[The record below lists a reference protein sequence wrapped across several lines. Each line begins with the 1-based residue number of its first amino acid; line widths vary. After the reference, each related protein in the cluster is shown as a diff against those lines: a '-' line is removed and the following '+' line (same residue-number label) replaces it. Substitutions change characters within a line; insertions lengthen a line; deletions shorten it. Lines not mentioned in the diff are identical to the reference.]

1 MKKILSIMT
10 AALLG
15 TAVSAQETYDN
26 AQLATKDLNG
36 TARYVGMG
44 GAMEALGADLS
55 TIGTN
60 PAGIGMFRRSMV
72 AGSFGFNSQQDAK
85 SFGNANK
92 TNMSFDQAGFV
103 YSMRSGRHSM
113 LNFGFNYTK
122 SKNFDQILTAAGR
135 LNNASQNKLS
145 AMKNANGVYTLQDKN
160 NGLVS
165 NSGAYS
171 QADYLYSNVLFNH
184 YDANNP
190 NDPNNA
196 TLTDKGVIVNQT
208 TGLPVY
214 YNATGYDF
222 GRSTTGYI
230 GQYDFNVSGNSNDR
244 FYWGFTVGIYDV
256 HYNSSSLYSESLVDG
271 DKAIGDVAMND
282 ERKITGTGFDVKAG
296 LIFRPAEESPFRIGL
311 YVHTPTWYDLTTRN
325 YTVLNN
331 NTNEA
336 YGSSER
342 GKSSESYDFKF
353 YTPWRFGVSL
363 GHTVG
368 NYLALG
374 ATYEYADYTTND
386 IRVNDGGEV
395 DYWGNY
401 YETSSRDEAM
411 KQNIKNSLKGVH
423 TVKLGMEFKPE
434 KNFAVRL
441 GYNYQSAMYNKN
453 GFKDGSLES
462 YGTYYASTTD
472 YTNWKDTHRFTAG
485 VGYNY
490 GKFSFDLAYQ
500 YSQTNGDF
508 YPFMSYVDNSEPK
521 FDNVCDAVKVSN
533 KRNQLLFTVGYK
545 FQTHLTVQKFG
556 VIKKKPYLCTA
567 FRKCEQADMAQLVEQ
582 RIRNAWVP
590 GSSPGIGST
599 LS

>member
-10 AALLG
+10 AAMLG

-60 PAGIGMFRRSMV
+60 PAGIGMFRCGMV
-72 AGSFGFNSQQDAK
+72 AGSFGFNTLSDAK

-184 YDANNP
+184 YDSNNP

-208 TGLPVY
+208 TVLPVY

-256 HYNSSSLYSESLVDG
+256 HYNGSSLYSESLVD
-271 DKAIGDVAMND
+271 DNTAIGDVAMND

-336 YGSSER
+336 YGSTER

-423 TVKLGMEFKPE
+423 TVKVGMEFKPE

-508 YPFMSYVDNSEPK
+508 YPFMSYVDDSEPK

-545 FQTHLTVQKFG
+545 F
-556 VIKKKPYLCTA
+556 
-567 FRKCEQADMAQLVEQ
+567 
-582 RIRNAWVP
+582 
-590 GSSPGIGST
+590 
-599 LS
+599 

>member
-10 AALLG
+10 AAMLG

-271 DKAIGDVAMND
+271 GKAIGDVAMND

-331 NTNEA
+331 NTDKA
-336 YGSSER
+336 YGSTER

-423 TVKLGMEFKPE
+423 TVKVGMEFKPE

-500 YSQTNGDF
+500 YSQTNCDF

-545 FQTHLTVQKFG
+545 F
-556 VIKKKPYLCTA
+556 
-567 FRKCEQADMAQLVEQ
+567 
-582 RIRNAWVP
+582 
-590 GSSPGIGST
+590 
-599 LS
+599 

>member
-10 AALLG
+10 AAMLG

-72 AGSFGFNSQQDAK
+72 AGSFGFNTLSDAK

-184 YDANNP
+184 YKEPAENKP
-190 NDPNNA
+190 ADPTNA
-196 TLTDKGVIVNQT
+196 GLKDGVIVYDN

-256 HYNSSSLYSESLVDG
+256 HYNGSSLYSESLVDG
-271 DKAIGDVAMND
+271 NTAIGDVAMND

-336 YGSSER
+336 YGSTER

-545 FQTHLTVQKFG
+545 F
-556 VIKKKPYLCTA
+556 
-567 FRKCEQADMAQLVEQ
+567 
-582 RIRNAWVP
+582 
-590 GSSPGIGST
+590 
-599 LS
+599 

>member
-10 AALLG
+10 AAMLG
-15 TAVSAQETYDN
+15 TVVSAQETYDN

-184 YDANNP
+184 YKEPAENKP
-190 NDPNNA
+190 ADPTNA
-196 TLTDKGVIVNQT
+196 GLKDGVIVYDN

-256 HYNSSSLYSESLVDG
+256 HYNSSSLYSESLVDDG
-271 DKAIGDVAMND
+271 KAIGDIAMND

-331 NTNEA
+331 KTSEA
-336 YGSSER
+336 YGSSDY

-508 YPFMSYVDNSEPK
+508 YPFMSYVDNSKPK

-545 FQTHLTVQKFG
+545 F
-556 VIKKKPYLCTA
+556 
-567 FRKCEQADMAQLVEQ
+567 
-582 RIRNAWVP
+582 
-590 GSSPGIGST
+590 
-599 LS
+599 

>member
-10 AALLG
+10 AAMLG

-60 PAGIGMFRRSMV
+60 PAGIGMFRRGMV
-72 AGSFGFNSQQDAK
+72 AGSFGFNTLSDAK

-196 TLTDKGVIVNQT
+196 MLSEGDKGVIVNQT

-256 HYNSSSLYSESLVDG
+256 HYNSSSLYSENLVDG
-271 DKAIGDVAMND
+271 NTAIGDVAMND

-325 YTVLNN
+325 YTVLDN
-331 NTNEA
+331 NTDKT
-336 YGSSER
+336 YG
-342 GKSSESYDFKF
+342 SSESYDFKF

-423 TVKLGMEFKPE
+423 TVKVGMEFKPE

-508 YPFMSYVDNSEPK
+508 YPFMSYVDDSEPK

-545 FQTHLTVQKFG
+545 F
-556 VIKKKPYLCTA
+556 
-567 FRKCEQADMAQLVEQ
+567 
-582 RIRNAWVP
+582 
-590 GSSPGIGST
+590 
-599 LS
+599 

>member
-10 AALLG
+10 AAMLG

-60 PAGIGMFRRSMV
+60 PAGIGMFRCGMV
-72 AGSFGFNSQQDAK
+72 AGSFGFNTLSDAK

-196 TLTDKGVIVNQT
+196 MLSEGDKGVIVNQT

-256 HYNSSSLYSESLVDG
+256 HYNGSSLYSESLVDG
-271 DKAIGDVAMND
+271 NTAIGDVAMND
-282 ERKITGTGFDVKAG
+282 ARKITGTGFDVKAG

-336 YGSSER
+336 YGSTER

-423 TVKLGMEFKPE
+423 TVKVGMEFKPE

-545 FQTHLTVQKFG
+545 F
-556 VIKKKPYLCTA
+556 
-567 FRKCEQADMAQLVEQ
+567 
-582 RIRNAWVP
+582 
-590 GSSPGIGST
+590 
-599 LS
+599 

>member
-10 AALLG
+10 AAMLG

-60 PAGIGMFRRSMV
+60 PAGIGMFRCGMV
-72 AGSFGFNSQQDAK
+72 AGSFGFNTLSDAK

-171 QADYLYSNVLFNH
+171 QVDYLYSNVLFNH

-196 TLTDKGVIVNQT
+196 MLSEGDKGVIVNQT

-256 HYNSSSLYSESLVDG
+256 HYNGSSLYSESLVDG
-271 DKAIGDVAMND
+271 NTAIGDVAMND

-336 YGSSER
+336 YGSTER

-423 TVKLGMEFKPE
+423 TVKVGMEFKPE

-508 YPFMSYVDNSEPK
+508 YPFMSYVDDSEPK

-545 FQTHLTVQKFG
+545 F
-556 VIKKKPYLCTA
+556 
-567 FRKCEQADMAQLVEQ
+567 
-582 RIRNAWVP
+582 
-590 GSSPGIGST
+590 
-599 LS
+599 

>member
-10 AALLG
+10 AAMLG

-60 PAGIGMFRRSMV
+60 PAGIGMFRRGMV
-72 AGSFGFNSQQDAK
+72 AGSFGFNTLSDAK

-196 TLTDKGVIVNQT
+196 MLSEGDKGVIVNQT

-271 DKAIGDVAMND
+271 NTAIGDVAMND

-336 YGSSER
+336 YGSTER

-423 TVKLGMEFKPE
+423 TVKVGMEFKPE

-508 YPFMSYVDNSEPK
+508 YPFMSYVDDSEPK

-545 FQTHLTVQKFG
+545 F
-556 VIKKKPYLCTA
+556 
-567 FRKCEQADMAQLVEQ
+567 
-582 RIRNAWVP
+582 
-590 GSSPGIGST
+590 
-599 LS
+599 

>member
-214 YNATGYDF
+214 YNATSYDF

-271 DKAIGDVAMND
+271 NTAIGDVAMND

-336 YGSSER
+336 YGSTER

-545 FQTHLTVQKFG
+545 F
-556 VIKKKPYLCTA
+556 
-567 FRKCEQADMAQLVEQ
+567 
-582 RIRNAWVP
+582 
-590 GSSPGIGST
+590 
-599 LS
+599 

>member
-1 MKKILSIMT
+1 MT
-10 AALLG
+10 AAMLG

-60 PAGIGMFRRSMV
+60 PAGIGMFRCGMV
-72 AGSFGFNSQQDAK
+72 AGSFGFNTLSDAK

-196 TLTDKGVIVNQT
+196 MLSEGDKGVIVNQT

-256 HYNSSSLYSESLVDG
+256 HYNGSSLYSESLVDG
-271 DKAIGDVAMND
+271 NTAIGDVAMND

-336 YGSSER
+336 YGSTER

-423 TVKLGMEFKPE
+423 TVKVGMEFKPE

-545 FQTHLTVQKFG
+545 F
-556 VIKKKPYLCTA
+556 
-567 FRKCEQADMAQLVEQ
+567 
-582 RIRNAWVP
+582 
-590 GSSPGIGST
+590 
-599 LS
+599 

>member
-1 MKKILSIMT
+1 MKKILSLMT
-10 AALLG
+10 VAMLG

-171 QADYLYSNVLFNH
+171 QVDYLYSNVLFNH
-184 YDANNP
+184 YKEPAENESA
-190 NDPNNA
+190 DPTNA
-196 TLTDKGVIVNQT
+196 HLNKNGVIVYDN

-256 HYNSSSLYSESLVDG
+256 HYNGSSLYSESLVDG
-271 DKAIGDVAMND
+271 NTAIGDVAMND

-336 YGSSER
+336 YGSTER

-423 TVKLGMEFKPE
+423 TVKVGMEFKPE

-472 YTNWKDTHRFTAG
+472 YTNWKDTHHFTAG

-545 FQTHLTVQKFG
+545 F
-556 VIKKKPYLCTA
+556 
-567 FRKCEQADMAQLVEQ
+567 
-582 RIRNAWVP
+582 
-590 GSSPGIGST
+590 
-599 LS
+599 

>member
-1 MKKILSIMT
+1 M
-10 AALLG
+10 LG

-145 AMKNANGVYTLQDKN
+145 AMKNANGPKN
-160 NGLVS
+160 GGYSLDIVS
-165 NSGAYS
+165 NGKESYLFGNNDRYS
-171 QADYLYSNVLFNH
+171 QVDYLYSNVLFNH
-184 YDANNP
+184 YDANTP

-196 TLTDKGVIVNQT
+196 MLNGNGVIVNQT

-256 HYNSSSLYSESLVDG
+256 HYNGSSLYSESLVDG
-271 DKAIGDVAMND
+271 NTAIGDVAMND

-336 YGSSER
+336 YGSTER

-423 TVKLGMEFKPE
+423 TVKVGMEFKPE

-545 FQTHLTVQKFG
+545 F
-556 VIKKKPYLCTA
+556 
-567 FRKCEQADMAQLVEQ
+567 
-582 RIRNAWVP
+582 
-590 GSSPGIGST
+590 
-599 LS
+599 

>member
-1 MKKILSIMT
+1 M
-10 AALLG
+10 LG

-26 AQLATKDLNG
+26 AQLASKDLNG

-44 GAMEALGADLS
+44 GAMEALGADIS

-60 PAGIGMFRRSMV
+60 PAGIGMFRRGMV
-72 AGSFGFNSQQDAK
+72 AGSFGFNTQQDAK

-145 AMKNANGVYTLQDKN
+145 AMKNANGPKN
-160 NGLVS
+160 GGYSLDIVS
-165 NSGAYS
+165 NGKESYLFGNNDRYS
-171 QADYLYSNVLFNH
+171 QVDYLYSNVLFNH
-184 YDANNP
+184 YDANTP

-196 TLTDKGVIVNQT
+196 MLNGNGVIVNQT

-256 HYNSSSLYSESLVDG
+256 HYNSSSLYSENLVDG
-271 DKAIGDVAMND
+271 NTAIGDVAMND

-336 YGSSER
+336 YGSTER

-453 GFKDGSLES
+453 GFKDGRLES

-545 FQTHLTVQKFG
+545 F
-556 VIKKKPYLCTA
+556 
-567 FRKCEQADMAQLVEQ
+567 
-582 RIRNAWVP
+582 
-590 GSSPGIGST
+590 
-599 LS
+599 

>member
-10 AALLG
+10 AAMLG

-26 AQLATKDLNG
+26 AQLVTKDLNG

-44 GAMEALGADLS
+44 GAMEALGADIS

-271 DKAIGDVAMND
+271 GKAIGDIAMND

-331 NTNEA
+331 KTSEA
-336 YGSSER
+336 YGSSDY

-545 FQTHLTVQKFG
+545 F
-556 VIKKKPYLCTA
+556 
-567 FRKCEQADMAQLVEQ
+567 
-582 RIRNAWVP
+582 
-590 GSSPGIGST
+590 
-599 LS
+599 

>member
-1 MKKILSIMT
+1 MT
-10 AALLG
+10 AAMLG

-60 PAGIGMFRRSMV
+60 PAGIGMFRRGMV
-72 AGSFGFNSQQDAK
+72 AGSFGFNTLSDAK

-196 TLTDKGVIVNQT
+196 MLSEGDKGVIVNQT

-256 HYNSSSLYSESLVDG
+256 HYNGSSLYSESLVD
-271 DKAIGDVAMND
+271 DNTAIGDVAMND

-336 YGSSER
+336 YGSTER

-508 YPFMSYVDNSEPK
+508 YPFMSYVDDSEPK

-545 FQTHLTVQKFG
+545 F
-556 VIKKKPYLCTA
+556 
-567 FRKCEQADMAQLVEQ
+567 
-582 RIRNAWVP
+582 
-590 GSSPGIGST
+590 
-599 LS
+599 

>member
-1 MKKILSIMT
+1 MT
-10 AALLG
+10 AAMLG

-26 AQLATKDLNG
+26 AQLASKDLNG

-44 GAMEALGADLS
+44 GAMEALGADIS

-60 PAGIGMFRRSMV
+60 PAGIGMFRRGMV
-72 AGSFGFNSQQDAK
+72 AGSFGFNTQQDAK

-184 YDANNP
+184 YKEPAENESA
-190 NDPNNA
+190 DPTNA
-196 TLTDKGVIVNQT
+196 HLNKNGVIVYDN

-256 HYNSSSLYSESLVDG
+256 HYNGSSLYSESLVDG
-271 DKAIGDVAMND
+271 GKAIGDVAMND

-296 LIFRPAEESPFRIGL
+296 LVFRPAEESPFRVGL

-325 YTVLNN
+325 YTVLDN
-331 NTNEA
+331 NTKPVEA
-336 YGSSER
+336 YGSSDY

-545 FQTHLTVQKFG
+545 F
-556 VIKKKPYLCTA
+556 
-567 FRKCEQADMAQLVEQ
+567 
-582 RIRNAWVP
+582 
-590 GSSPGIGST
+590 
-599 LS
+599 

>member
-10 AALLG
+10 AAMLG

-44 GAMEALGADLS
+44 GAMEALGADIS

-196 TLTDKGVIVNQT
+196 MLSEGDKGVIVNQT

-256 HYNSSSLYSESLVDG
+256 HYNGSSLYSESLVDG
-271 DKAIGDVAMND
+271 NTAIGDVAMND

-336 YGSSER
+336 YGSTER

-423 TVKLGMEFKPE
+423 TVKVGMEFKPE

-508 YPFMSYVDNSEPK
+508 YPFMSYVDDSEPK

-545 FQTHLTVQKFG
+545 F
-556 VIKKKPYLCTA
+556 
-567 FRKCEQADMAQLVEQ
+567 
-582 RIRNAWVP
+582 
-590 GSSPGIGST
+590 
-599 LS
+599 

>member
-10 AALLG
+10 AAMLG

-60 PAGIGMFRRSMV
+60 PAGIGMFRRGMV
-72 AGSFGFNSQQDAK
+72 AGSFGFNTLSDAK

-145 AMKNANGVYTLQDKN
+145 AMKNANGVYDLQSKN

-196 TLTDKGVIVNQT
+196 MLSEGDKGVIVNQT

-256 HYNSSSLYSESLVDG
+256 HYNGSSLYSESLVDG
-271 DKAIGDVAMND
+271 NTAIGDVAMND

-336 YGSSER
+336 YGSTER

-423 TVKLGMEFKPE
+423 TVKVGMEFKPE

-545 FQTHLTVQKFG
+545 F
-556 VIKKKPYLCTA
+556 
-567 FRKCEQADMAQLVEQ
+567 
-582 RIRNAWVP
+582 
-590 GSSPGIGST
+590 
-599 LS
+599 

>member
-1 MKKILSIMT
+1 M
-10 AALLG
+10 LG

-171 QADYLYSNVLFNH
+171 QVDYLYSNVLFNH
-184 YDANNP
+184 YKDKEPAENESA
-190 NDPNNA
+190 DPTNA
-196 TLTDKGVIVNQT
+196 HLNKNGVIVYDN

-256 HYNSSSLYSESLVDG
+256 HYNGSSLYSESLVDG
-271 DKAIGDVAMND
+271 NTAIGDVAMND

-336 YGSSER
+336 YGSTER

-423 TVKLGMEFKPE
+423 TVKLGMEFKSE

-545 FQTHLTVQKFG
+545 F
-556 VIKKKPYLCTA
+556 
-567 FRKCEQADMAQLVEQ
+567 
-582 RIRNAWVP
+582 
-590 GSSPGIGST
+590 
-599 LS
+599 

>member
-72 AGSFGFNSQQDAK
+72 SGSFGFNSQQDAK

-545 FQTHLTVQKFG
+545 F
-556 VIKKKPYLCTA
+556 
-567 FRKCEQADMAQLVEQ
+567 
-582 RIRNAWVP
+582 
-590 GSSPGIGST
+590 
-599 LS
+599 

>member
-10 AALLG
+10 AAMLG

-196 TLTDKGVIVNQT
+196 TLTDKGVIVNKT

-331 NTNEA
+331 NTDKA
-336 YGSSER
+336 YGSTER

-423 TVKLGMEFKPE
+423 TVKVGMEFKPE

-508 YPFMSYVDNSEPK
+508 YPFMSYVDNTESK

-545 FQTHLTVQKFG
+545 F
-556 VIKKKPYLCTA
+556 
-567 FRKCEQADMAQLVEQ
+567 
-582 RIRNAWVP
+582 
-590 GSSPGIGST
+590 
-599 LS
+599 

>member
-10 AALLG
+10 AAMLG

-60 PAGIGMFRRSMV
+60 PAGIGMFRRGMV
-72 AGSFGFNSQQDAK
+72 AGSFGFNTLSDAK

-171 QADYLYSNVLFNH
+171 QVDYLYSNVLFNH

-196 TLTDKGVIVNQT
+196 MLSEGDKGVIVNQT

-244 FYWGFTVGIYDV
+244 FYWGFTIGIYDV

-271 DKAIGDVAMND
+271 NTAIGDVAMND

-336 YGSSER
+336 YGSTER

-545 FQTHLTVQKFG
+545 F
-556 VIKKKPYLCTA
+556 
-567 FRKCEQADMAQLVEQ
+567 
-582 RIRNAWVP
+582 
-590 GSSPGIGST
+590 
-599 LS
+599 

>member
-10 AALLG
+10 AAMLG

-60 PAGIGMFRRSMV
+60 PAGIGMFRRGMV
-72 AGSFGFNSQQDAK
+72 AGSFGFNTLSDAK

-196 TLTDKGVIVNQT
+196 MLSEGDKGVIVNQT

-256 HYNSSSLYSESLVDG
+256 HYNGSSLYSESLVDG
-271 DKAIGDVAMND
+271 NTAIGDVAMND

-336 YGSSER
+336 YGSTER

-423 TVKLGMEFKPE
+423 TVKVGMEFKPE

-508 YPFMSYVDNSEPK
+508 YPFMSYVDDYEPK

-545 FQTHLTVQKFG
+545 F
-556 VIKKKPYLCTA
+556 
-567 FRKCEQADMAQLVEQ
+567 
-582 RIRNAWVP
+582 
-590 GSSPGIGST
+590 
-599 LS
+599 

>member
-10 AALLG
+10 AAMLG

-60 PAGIGMFRRSMV
+60 PAGIGMFRRGMV
-72 AGSFGFNSQQDAK
+72 AGSFGFNTLSDAK

-184 YDANNP
+184 YDSNNP

-256 HYNSSSLYSESLVDG
+256 HYNGSSLYSESLVDG
-271 DKAIGDVAMND
+271 NTAIGDVAMND

-336 YGSSER
+336 YGSTER

-411 KQNIKNSLKGVH
+411 KHNIKNSLKGVH

-545 FQTHLTVQKFG
+545 F
-556 VIKKKPYLCTA
+556 
-567 FRKCEQADMAQLVEQ
+567 
-582 RIRNAWVP
+582 
-590 GSSPGIGST
+590 
-599 LS
+599 

>member
-1 MKKILSIMT
+1 MKEILSIMT
-10 AALLG
+10 AAMLG

-145 AMKNANGVYTLQDKN
+145 AMKNANGVYELQKSN

-184 YDANNP
+184 KDFENP

-196 TLTDKGVIVNQT
+196 SLSNVDKGVIINDQ

-271 DKAIGDVAMND
+271 GKAIGDVAMND

-331 NTNEA
+331 NTDKA
-336 YGSSER
+336 YGSTER

-423 TVKLGMEFKPE
+423 TVKVGMEFKPE

-545 FQTHLTVQKFG
+545 F
-556 VIKKKPYLCTA
+556 
-567 FRKCEQADMAQLVEQ
+567 
-582 RIRNAWVP
+582 
-590 GSSPGIGST
+590 
-599 LS
+599 

>member
-10 AALLG
+10 AAMLG

-60 PAGIGMFRRSMV
+60 PAGIGMFRCGMV
-72 AGSFGFNSQQDAK
+72 AGSFGFNTLSDAK

-196 TLTDKGVIVNQT
+196 MLSEGDKGVIVNQT

-256 HYNSSSLYSESLVDG
+256 HYNGSSLYSESLVDG
-271 DKAIGDVAMND
+271 NTAIGDVAMND

-336 YGSSER
+336 YGSTER

-423 TVKLGMEFKPE
+423 TVKVGMEFKPE

-441 GYNYQSAMYNKN
+441 GYNYQSAMYNKD
-453 GFKDGSLES
+453 GYKDGSLES

-545 FQTHLTVQKFG
+545 F
-556 VIKKKPYLCTA
+556 
-567 FRKCEQADMAQLVEQ
+567 
-582 RIRNAWVP
+582 
-590 GSSPGIGST
+590 
-599 LS
+599 

>member
-10 AALLG
+10 AAMLG

-60 PAGIGMFRRSMV
+60 PAGIGMFRRGMV
-72 AGSFGFNSQQDAK
+72 AGSFGFNTLSDAK

-196 TLTDKGVIVNQT
+196 MLSEGDKGVIVNQT

-256 HYNSSSLYSESLVDG
+256 HYNGSSLYSESLVD
-271 DKAIGDVAMND
+271 DNTAIGDVAMND

-336 YGSSER
+336 YGSTER

-508 YPFMSYVDNSEPK
+508 YPFMSYVDDSEPK

-545 FQTHLTVQKFG
+545 F
-556 VIKKKPYLCTA
+556 
-567 FRKCEQADMAQLVEQ
+567 
-582 RIRNAWVP
+582 
-590 GSSPGIGST
+590 
-599 LS
+599 

>member
-10 AALLG
+10 AAMLG

-271 DKAIGDVAMND
+271 GKAIGDIAMND

-331 NTNEA
+331 NTDKA
-336 YGSSER
+336 YGSTER

-423 TVKLGMEFKPE
+423 TVKVGMEFKPE

-545 FQTHLTVQKFG
+545 F
-556 VIKKKPYLCTA
+556 
-567 FRKCEQADMAQLVEQ
+567 
-582 RIRNAWVP
+582 
-590 GSSPGIGST
+590 
-599 LS
+599 

>member
-145 AMKNANGVYTLQDKN
+145 AMKNVNGVYTLQDKN

-336 YGSSER
+336 YGSTER

-423 TVKLGMEFKPE
+423 TVKVGMEFKPE

-545 FQTHLTVQKFG
+545 F
-556 VIKKKPYLCTA
+556 
-567 FRKCEQADMAQLVEQ
+567 
-582 RIRNAWVP
+582 
-590 GSSPGIGST
+590 
-599 LS
+599 

>member
-10 AALLG
+10 AAMLG

-26 AQLATKDLNG
+26 AQLASKDLNG

-145 AMKNANGVYTLQDKN
+145 AMKNANGVYDLQSKN

-256 HYNSSSLYSESLVDG
+256 HYNSSSLYSENLVDG
-271 DKAIGDVAMND
+271 NTAIGDVAMND

-331 NTNEA
+331 NTDKA
-336 YGSSER
+336 YGSTER

-423 TVKLGMEFKPE
+423 TVKVGMEFKPE

-545 FQTHLTVQKFG
+545 F
-556 VIKKKPYLCTA
+556 
-567 FRKCEQADMAQLVEQ
+567 
-582 RIRNAWVP
+582 
-590 GSSPGIGST
+590 
-599 LS
+599 

>member
-10 AALLG
+10 AAMLG
-15 TAVSAQETYDN
+15 TAISAQETYDN

-60 PAGIGMFRRSMV
+60 PAGIGMFRCGMV
-72 AGSFGFNSQQDAK
+72 AGSFGFNTLSDAK

-184 YDANNP
+184 YKEPAENKP
-190 NDPNNA
+190 ADPTNA
-196 TLTDKGVIVNQT
+196 GLKDGVIVYDN

-271 DKAIGDVAMND
+271 NTAIGDIAMND

-336 YGSSER
+336 YGSTER

-545 FQTHLTVQKFG
+545 F
-556 VIKKKPYLCTA
+556 
-567 FRKCEQADMAQLVEQ
+567 
-582 RIRNAWVP
+582 
-590 GSSPGIGST
+590 
-599 LS
+599 